1 MPGVS
6 KKCERASNPLTVPKT
21 SAPPIQALAA
31 LPNLGPASALMLVEA
46 GIDRIECLEDLGA
59 VAAYWQVKQ
68 HRQSH
73 GLGCSLNLLWA
84 LAGALENCH
93 WTQIKRH
100 QGGDLL
106 LAVDA
111 LAAQEQANNPT
122 T

>member
-1 MPGVS
+1 
-6 KKCERASNPLTVPKT
+6 
-21 SAPPIQALAA
+21 
-31 LPNLGPASALMLVEA
+31 MLVEA
-46 GIDRIECLEDLGA
+46 GIDGIECLQDLGA

-68 HRQSH
+68 HRQSQ

-100 QGGDLL
+100 QSGDLL

-111 LAAQEQANNPT
+111 LAAQEQANHHGDQ
-122 T
+122 